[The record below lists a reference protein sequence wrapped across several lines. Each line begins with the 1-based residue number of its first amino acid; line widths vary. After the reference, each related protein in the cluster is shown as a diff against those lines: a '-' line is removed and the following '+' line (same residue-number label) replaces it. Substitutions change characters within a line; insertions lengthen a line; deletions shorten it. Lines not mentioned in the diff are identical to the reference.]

1 MILGFIKFN
10 FMYVH
15 FGLEN
20 IIREATYLGDQ
31 YFNCSKSTSI

>member
-10 FMYVH
+10 IMHVH

-20 IIREATYLGDQ
+20 IIREATYLGEQ

>member
-10 FMYVH
+10 TMYRH

-20 IIREATYLGDQ
+20 IIREATYLGEQ
-31 YFNCSKSTSI
+31 YFNCSKSTPI